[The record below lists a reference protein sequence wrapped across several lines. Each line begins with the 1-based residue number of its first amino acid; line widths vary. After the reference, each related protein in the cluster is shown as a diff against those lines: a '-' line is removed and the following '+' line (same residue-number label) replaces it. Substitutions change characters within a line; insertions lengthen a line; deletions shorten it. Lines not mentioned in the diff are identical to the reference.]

1 MGNVGLFYV
10 GAVLFL
16 NSFLLL
22 GKIHA
27 KSAAIFNLFI
37 GFMQV
42 VFPILILI
50 EANGDKWLIFNTAGT
65 FLFGLTYL
73 YVGFT
78 NLLQLDSTGV
88 GLYSL
93 WVAIIAIAYS
103 LIDFLYFHDIKF
115 GIIWLMWS
123 FLWGLFYVLLGLKKE
138 ISIFTGWVT
147 FIESW
152 ITATIPAFL
161 SMIGIWQN
169 VSDNLAITIAI
180 LFSLI
185 VIFLFRKTRNN

>member
-50 EANGDKWLIFNTAGT
+50 EANGDKWLIYNTAGT
-65 FLFGLTYL
+65 FLFGFTYL
-73 YVGFT
+73 FVGFT
-78 NLLQLDSTGV
+78 NLFQLDSTGV

-93 WVAIIAIAYS
+93 WVAIIAVAYS
-103 LIDFLYFHDIKF
+103 LINFLYFHDIKF
-115 GIIWLMWS
+115 GIIWIMWA

-152 ITATIPAFL
+152 LTATIPAFL
-161 SMIGIWQN
+161 SMIGIWEN
-169 VSDNLAITIAI
+169 VSDNLAITIGI

-185 VIFLFRKTRNN
+185 VIILFRKTSNN